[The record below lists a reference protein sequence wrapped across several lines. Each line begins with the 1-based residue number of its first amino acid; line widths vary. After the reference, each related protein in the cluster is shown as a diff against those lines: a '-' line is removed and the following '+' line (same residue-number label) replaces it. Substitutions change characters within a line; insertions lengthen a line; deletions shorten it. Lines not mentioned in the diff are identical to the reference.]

1 MKASPGTLE
10 HVSFGGMNE
19 RLVGAPEENLA
30 LESVSVARDRP
41 WLFGLLIAPSAVV
54 ANGIIQGGVLGY
66 LLSQH
71 GVGSG
76 QQSHL
81 IALLALPTTL
91 YFLWSPITDFLVKR
105 RTWLLIG
112 GLSAGLLTYLAFA
125 RGNLTA
131 TSTLVMMFAA
141 ACASQLVVSSC
152 GGMMGALRTEKS
164 KRIAG
169 SFYQGGSL
177 GFGAAAVSVLVWM
190 SGRTGQRMLGLGAA
204 LLIAVPALFAIFAPE
219 QEEALGTAFGEKM
232 HDIWVE
238 FKATFFRWPAVPYTL
253 CMLFPM
259 ASGGA
264 IGLLTGVAQNYGVN
278 GDHVAWING
287 LGGALMMTAGSLSAA
302 KIPARL
308 SAPVVYLSLGV
319 INAATLGILWLGPM
333 HPSTYYAG
341 VLLYLF
347 TVGICYSFFTAVVL
361 EFMGASGKSGSGRYS
376 IINSLGNVPVL
387 YMIRLDGW
395 GADKWGARGLSGVE
409 CVVGGVGGALLL
421 AYFLLRK
428 RVTTN

>member
-1 MKASPGTLE
+1 
-10 HVSFGGMNE
+10 MNE
-19 RLVGAPEENLA
+19 LLVETTEGSVA
-30 LESVSVARDRP
+30 LESALVAKERP
-41 WLFGLLIAPSAVV
+41 WIFGLLIAPSAVV
-54 ANGIIQGGVLGY
+54 ANGVIQGGVLAY
-66 LLSQH
+66 LLSRQ
-71 GVGSG
+71 GIGSG

-81 IALLALPTTL
+81 ITLLALPTTL

-112 GLSAGLLTYLAFA
+112 GLSAGLLMYVAFA

-141 ACASQLVVSSC
+141 ACCSQLVVSSC
-152 GGMMGALRTEKS
+152 GGIMGALRAEKS

-177 GFGAAAVSVLVWM
+177 GFGAASVSALVWM
-190 SGRTGQRMLGLGAA
+190 SGRASQRVLGVGAA
-204 LLIAVPALFAIFAPE
+204 VLIAVPALFAVFAPE
-219 QEEALGTAFGEKM
+219 QDEMLGTAFGEKM
-232 HDIWVE
+232 HDIWME
-238 FKATFFRWPAVPYTL
+238 FKATFFHWKAVPYTL

-264 IGLLTGVAQNYGVN
+264 VGLITGVAQNYGVN

-287 LGGALMMTAGSLSAA
+287 LGGALMMMAGSLSGA
-302 KIPARL
+302 KIPARF

-333 HPSTYYAG
+333 HPGTYYVG

-361 EFMGASGKSGSGRYS
+361 EFMGDSGKSGSGRYS

-428 RVTTN
+428 RHVQAAIVA